1 MSSIITIQTIE
12 SLSHREVDALF
23 VQVLDMITEEEKKLR
38 QNEVSLLDNE
48 YDQEIESLRI
58 ETETFQLS

>member
-1 MSSIITIQTIE
+1 MSSITIQTIE

-23 VQVLDMITEEEKKLR
+23 VQVRDTITEEEKKLR
-38 QNEVSLLDNE
+38 QSEASLLDNE
-48 YDQEIESLRI
+48 YNQEIKTLCR